1 MFHKLFFF
9 LIYQQ
14 IGEGG
19 VGREKSEEAAKA
31 EHSSDPNQERHSEGE
46 DGRVVLQISRRQNR
60 LGLVRNGMWG
70 DGEGGVEKDFQG
82 SEALTGGTVKPLT
95 ETHHKVTREQFGSFF
110 ES

>member
-1 MFHKLFFF
+1 MFHKPFFF
-9 LIYQQ
+9 LIYQW

-31 EHSSDPNQERHSEGE
+31 GSSSGPSQESHSEGE
-46 DGRVVLQISRRQNR
+46 DGEMVLEISGRQNR
-60 LGLVRNGMWG
+60 LGLVRNGMWK
-70 DGEGGVEKDFQG
+70 DGERGVKKDFQG
-82 SEALTGGTVKPLT
+82 SEALTGKMVKPLT